1 MGIFSNLFKKRDT
14 SDETKLNTGGFNVIK
29 YEGDDSSIIQ
39 KHPVVDFNNSSL
51 LIVHE
56 GQEALFLYDG
66 EFQDKFGPG
75 QYVLETETIAGGE
88 ALNERF
94 TNGVNKNH
102 AEVYFVNMTTQMG
115 IKWGTPDRISFREPT
130 YGFLT
135 SIGASGEFHIAVSDS
150 VKMLRTMV
158 GTMSGID
165 WGGDS
170 SSFTLSLKQRFKSD
184 IITQV
189 KSNFARTLV
198 ENSLEMFTLDAQLD
212 TFSKLLGEKISPIF
226 EKYGVRVVAF
236 NVNTISLP
244 EDQPEFIRVKEL
256 ANMGL
261 TMAEEANKARFIS
274 SKVQTAQAEQN
285 LRAVNATTEA
295 MEREIKSRGEAAEIS
310 NVGMAQ
316 AEVMRAKGYSRKDEI
331 DADVAK
337 SFAAGLGQFGAN
349 SGGGSGGAGGSGI
362 ASDMMQ
368 MMMGMKVAGMMTDKM
383 DSALGANQTAPQ
395 ANTNNGSA
403 TDPNTWQCSCGTV
416 NTGKFCPNC
425 GKTKPEP
432 AEKWTCSCG
441 TTNEGKFCMNCGK
454 AKPEA
459 WTCACGTTNEGKFC
473 KNCGKAKPE
482 AWTCACG
489 TTNEGKFCKNCGK
502 AKPEAWT
509 CACGTSNTGSFCQN
523 CGKVKPEPS
532 VSWTCTCGA
541 SNTGKFCQ
549 NCGKTK
555 PEEE

>member
-14 SDETKLNTGGFNVIK
+14 SNWGDETKLNTGGFNVIK

-198 ENSLEMFTLDAQLD
+198 ENSLDMFTLDAQLD

-274 SKVQTAQAEQN
+274 SKVQT
-285 LRAVNATTEA
+285 
-295 MEREIKSRGEAAEIS
+295 
-310 NVGMAQ
+310 AQ

-432 AEKWTCSCG
+432 AEKWACSCG
-441 TTNEGKFCMNCGK
+441 TTNEGKFCM
-454 AKPEA
+454 
-459 WTCACGTTNEGKFC
+459 
-473 KNCGKAKPE
+473 NCGKAKPE